1 MGIHSPVLIF
11 FTHIPDNLD
20 VANSLK
26 RLASW
31 SSWTIIRYNYLNDL
45 PSLDP
50 ELYRHLIF
58 LKHYEG
64 DTSKLEL
71 YFVIVN
77 NEYGEQTEAELLP
90 GGKSIRVTN
99 ENVITFIH
107 LISNHRLN
115 SQIRQQSSHFMRGF
129 QQLIE
134 KDWIGMFNEHELQGK
149 ASRTLSWWCFNPGI
163 AMEEFSQLGVGSIIL
178 TSGTLSPMDSF
189 AQEFKLEF
197 PVRLENPHVISANQI
212 WAGVVSAGPSSY
224 SFNSSYRSRD
234 SVEYNLELGN
244 AIGI

>member
-1 MGIHSPVLIF
+1 M
-11 FTHIPDNLD
+11 
-20 VANSLK
+20 
-26 RLASW
+26 
-31 SSWTIIRYNYLNDL
+31 YNYLNDL

-58 LKHYEG
+58 LKC

-77 NEYGEQTEAELLP
+77 IEYGEQTEAELLP

-107 LISNHRLN
+107 LIANHRLN
-115 SQIRQQSSHFMRGF
+115 SQIRQQR
-129 QQLIE
+129 
-134 KDWIGMFNEHELQGK
+134 GK

-224 SFNSSYRSRD
+224 SFNSSYRSHD
-234 SVEYNLELGN
+234 SVEYKLELGN

>member
-1 MGIHSPVLIF
+1 MALSFLSVSGRPSTSLI
-11 FTHIPDNLD
+11 
-20 VANSLK
+20 SC
-26 RLASW
+26 LAAPPAPPPPNPNP
-31 SSWTIIRYNYLNDL
+31 TAL
-45 PSLDP
+45 PSLTCALQCP
-50 ELYRHLIF
+50 HFQSYAPPLQFRSSI
-58 LKHYEG
+58 
-64 DTSKLEL
+64 
-71 YFVIVN
+71 
-77 NEYGEQTEAELLP
+77 EAP
-90 GGKSIRVTN
+90 D
-99 ENVITFIH
+99 
-107 LISNHRLN
+107 LN
-115 SQIRQQSSHFMRGF
+115 SDPSITRISSNMHISTQFFLSQAARLGT
-129 QQLIE
+129 LSC
-134 KDWIGMFNEHELQGK
+134 K

-234 SVEYNLELGN
+234 SVEYKLELGN